1 VSVNNP
7 VETRSLI
14 VAELYTNGINN
25 NNVLET
31 QRLTEMLRALI
42 IYELHQRL
50 LEQVLSI
57 DTKDIECVDAN
68 LGDSQIRFS

>member
-1 VSVNNP
+1 MNNP

-25 NNVLET
+25 SNVLET

-50 LEQVLSI
+50 LEQVLCI
-57 DTKDIECVDAN
+57 DTKDIECVDTN
-68 LGDSQIRFS
+68 LDDSQIRFS

>member
-1 VSVNNP
+1 MNNP

-25 NNVLET
+25 SNVLET
-31 QRLTEMLRALI
+31 QRLTEMLCALI
-42 IYELHQRL
+42 IHELHQRL

-57 DTKDIECVDAN
+57 NTKNIECVDTN

>member
-1 VSVNNP
+1 MNNP

-14 VAELYTNGINN
+14 VAEPYTNGINN
-25 NNVLET
+25 SNVLET

-42 IYELHQRL
+42 IHELHQRL

-57 DTKDIECVDAN
+57 DTKNIERVDTN